1 MSSVMLLVLLLMT
14 CSSDSVDL
22 PLWTPPPVN
31 EEELTRLEEAFKRW
45 ASNTGYLPQVTF
57 QKDVLTDVVP
67 QKLSEVSLL
76 VPCARVHFEPP
87 SSTKL
92 ALVCVLTCLHVP
104 ARYTSALYVL
114 YRMRFNFR
122 GVYISRI
129 CNFRIFRVFKFAVAG
144 CSGVEIFAG
153 EIFADIQS
161 EPVYHNSIRQLQK
174 CKTCWT
180 RCWLRLKMSSYRM
193 DSCI

>member
-1 MSSVMLLVLLLMT
+1 MSSVVLLVLLLMT

-22 PLWTPPPVN
+22 PLWTPPSVN

-114 YRMRFNFR
+114 YVPACCMYT
-122 GVYISRI
+122 VYQDT
-129 CNFRIFRVFKFAVAG
+129 VFMVPACVLYFMYVPAHYTV
-144 CSGVEIFAG
+144 
-153 EIFADIQS
+153 
-161 EPVYHNSIRQLQK
+161 
-174 CKTCWT
+174 
-180 RCWLRLKMSSYRM
+180 
-193 DSCI
+193 CIVHLYQHTVLYV